1 MKTPYD
7 DIINLPHHVS
17 ATHKHMAMR
26 PRAAQFAP
34 FAALS
39 GHDAAIAETA
49 RITLS
54 RPELSDEQIQELSRR
69 LAYALSQPGLPELS
83 ITFFRPDCRK
93 SGGGYVTV
101 LGSIKRIEADGRRH
115 DRGEGSPDVLIL
127 TDGSRIPL
135 DDVTDISGEIF
146 DCFEF

>member
-17 ATHKHMAMR
+17 ATHKQMAMAA
-26 PRAAQFAP
+26 RAAQFAP

-54 RPELSDEQIQELSRR
+54 RPELSDEQIQELSRQ
-69 LAYALSQPGLPELS
+69 LAYAQSLHGRPELS
-83 ITFFRPDCRK
+83 ITFFRHDSRK

-101 LGSIKRIEADGRRH
+101 HGSIKRVEADGRRH
-115 DRGEGSPDVLIL
+115 DRGEGCRGVLIL

-135 DDVTDISGEIF
+135 DAVTEISGKVF
-146 DCFEF
+146 DRLEC